1 MEDNVF
7 KMAILSKL
15 IYRLYLIPIKILPA
29 FFLQK
34 LKANTKIH
42 MELGKNP
49 E

>member
-29 FFLQK
+29 FFF
-34 LKANTKIH
+34 AEI
-42 MELGKNP
+42 ES
-49 E
+49 